1 MKNLITYPQDSI
13 SFVFGSE
20 NGILKLCLPFSTS
33 KTIIKI
39 SKMEKY
45 FQKTIDKG
53 EISVYNDTVIRKIH
67 SNGGQKNGGN
77 QKGCIKGY

>member
-1 MKNLITYPQDSI
+1 
-13 SFVFGSE
+13 
-20 NGILKLCLPFSTS
+20 
-33 KTIIKI
+33 
-39 SKMEKY
+39 MEKY